1 MMKEKLS
8 FKKEMIGRTIFVL
21 FDYLF
26 LILIMVAMIVPLLKL
41 LVSSIDP
48 SAVGLRL
55 IPRKFSLEAYGLI
68 AKNSYLYLPF
78 LVSVGTTL
86 SGTLIGLLMTSLAA
100 YVIMQRQM
108 PGNKFFVRMVFLT
121 MLFSGG
127 LIPTYLTI
135 RGIGLMNNYLA
146 VILPVGL
153 NAYNIMLMKSFFETI
168 PRTLFEAAEIDG
180 CSPVGIFFKIVLPL
194 SKPAIASVGLFI
206 AVSLWNNYMSFILYI
221 TNPLMT
227 NFQVK
232 VRELILSDAISGQ
245 ALTASDDMLKSAV
258 VMVVVLPFLMIYPW
272 LQKYFVKGVT
282 LGAVKS

>member
-1 MMKEKLS
+1 MNEKLS
-8 FKKEMIGRTIFVL
+8 LREGRRARTL
-21 FDYLF
+21 FILCDYGF
-26 LILIMVAMIVPLLKL
+26 LILMMAAMILPLLKL
-41 LVSSIDP
+41 LVSSVDP

-55 IPRKFSLEAYGLI
+55 LPRKFSLEAYSLI

-78 LVSVGTTL
+78 LVSVGTTVC
-86 SGTLIGLLMTSLAA
+86 GTLTGLLMTSLAA
-100 YVIMQRQM
+100 YVIMQKQM
-108 PGNKFFVRMVFLT
+108 PGNKFFVRMVFVT

-127 LIPTYLTI
+127 VIPTYLTI

-153 NAYNIMLMKSFFETI
+153 SAYNIMLMKSFFETI
-168 PRTLFEAAEIDG
+168 PKTLFEAAEIDG
-180 CSPVGIFFKIVLPL
+180 CTPVGIFFKIVIPL

-282 LGAVKS
+282 LGAVK

>member
-1 MMKEKLS
+1 
-8 FKKEMIGRTIFVL
+8 
-21 FDYLF
+21 LF
-26 LILIMVAMIVPLLKL
+26 LPLLKL
-41 LVSSIDP
+41 LVSSVDP

-55 IPRKFSLEAYGLI
+55 LPRKFSLEAYSLI

-78 LVSVGTTL
+78 LVSVGTTVC
-86 SGTLIGLLMTSLAA
+86 GTLTGLLMTSLAA
-100 YVIMQRQM
+100 YVIMQKQM
-108 PGNKFFVRMVFLT
+108 PGNKFFVRMVFVT

-153 NAYNIMLMKSFFETI
+153 SAYNIMLMKSFFETI
-168 PRTLFEAAEIDG
+168 PKTLFEAAEIDG
-180 CSPVGIFFKIVLPL
+180 CTPVGIFFKIVIPL

>member
-1 MMKEKLS
+1 MMSEKLS
-8 FKKEMIGRTIFVL
+8 LKKGMRARTIFVI
-21 FDYLF
+21 FNYIF
-26 LILIMVAMIVPLLKL
+26 LVLMMLAMLLPLLKL
-41 LVSSIDP
+41 LVSSVDP

-68 AKNSYLYLPF
+68 FKNSYLYLPF
-78 LVSVGTTL
+78 LVSVGTTVV
-86 SGTLIGLLMTSLAA
+86 GTAVGLLMTTLAA
-100 YVIMQRQM
+100 YVIMQKQM
-108 PGNKFFVRMVFLT
+108 PGNKFFVQMIFLT

-135 RGIGLMNNYLA
+135 RAIGLMNNYLA

-153 NAYNIMLMKSFFETI
+153 SAYNIMLMKSFFETI
-168 PRTLFEAAEIDG
+168 PKTLFEAAEIDG

-194 SKPAIASVGLFI
+194 SKPALASVGLFI

-232 VRELILSDAISGQ
+232 VRELILSDGISGQ

-258 VMVVVLPFLMIYPW
+258 VMVVVLPFLMVYPW

>member
-1 MMKEKLS
+1 MMNEKLS
-8 FKKEMIGRTIFVL
+8 LREGRRARTL
-21 FDYLF
+21 FILCDYGF
-26 LILIMVAMIVPLLKL
+26 LILMMAAMILPLVKL
-41 LVSSIDP
+41 LVSSVDP

-55 IPRKFSLEAYGLI
+55 LPRKFSLEAYSLI

-78 LVSVGTTL
+78 LVSVGTTVC
-86 SGTLIGLLMTSLAA
+86 GTLTGLLMTSLAA
-100 YVIMQRQM
+100 YVIMQKQM
-108 PGNKFFVRMVFLT
+108 PGNKFFVRMVFVT

-153 NAYNIMLMKSFFETI
+153 SAYNIMLMKSFFETI
-168 PRTLFEAAEIDG
+168 PKTLFEAAEIDG
-180 CSPVGIFFKIVLPL
+180 CTPVGIFFKIVIPL

>member
-1 MMKEKLS
+1 MMNEKLS
-8 FKKEMIGRTIFVL
+8 LREGRRARTL
-21 FDYLF
+21 FILCDYGF
-26 LILIMVAMIVPLLKL
+26 LILMMAAMILPLLKL
-41 LVSSIDP
+41 LVSSVDP

-55 IPRKFSLEAYGLI
+55 LPRKFSLEAYSLI

-78 LVSVGTTL
+78 LVSVGTTVC
-86 SGTLIGLLMTSLAA
+86 GTLTGLLMTSLAA
-100 YVIMQRQM
+100 YVIMQKQM
-108 PGNKFFVRMVFLT
+108 PGNKFFVRMVFVT

-153 NAYNIMLMKSFFETI
+153 SAYNIMLMKSFFETI
-168 PRTLFEAAEIDG
+168 PKTLFEAAEIDG
-180 CSPVGIFFKIVLPL
+180 CTPVGIFFKIVIPL

>member
-1 MMKEKLS
+1 MMNEKLS
-8 FKKEMIGRTIFVL
+8 LREGRRARTL
-21 FDYLF
+21 FILCDYGF
-26 LILIMVAMIVPLLKL
+26 LILMMAAMILPLLKL
-41 LVSSIDP
+41 LVSSVDP

-55 IPRKFSLEAYGLI
+55 LPRKFSLEAYSLI

-78 LVSVGTTL
+78 LVSVGTTVC
-86 SGTLIGLLMTSLAA
+86 GTLTGLLMTSLAA
-100 YVIMQRQM
+100 YVIMQKQM
-108 PGNKFFVRMVFLT
+108 PGNKFFVRMVFVT

-127 LIPTYLTI
+127 VIPTYLTI

-153 NAYNIMLMKSFFETI
+153 SAYNIMLMKSFFETI
-168 PRTLFEAAEIDG
+168 PKTLFEAAEIDG
-180 CSPVGIFFKIVLPL
+180 CTPVGIFFKIVIPL

-282 LGAVKS
+282 LGAVK

>member
-1 MMKEKLS
+1 MMNEKLS
-8 FKKEMIGRTIFVL
+8 LREGRRARTL
-21 FDYLF
+21 FILCDYGF
-26 LILIMVAMIVPLLKL
+26 LILMMAAMILPLVKF
-41 LVSSIDP
+41 LVSSVDP

-55 IPRKFSLEAYGLI
+55 LPRKFSLEAYSLI

-78 LVSVGTTL
+78 LVSVGTTVC
-86 SGTLIGLLMTSLAA
+86 GTLTGLLMTSLAA
-100 YVIMQRQM
+100 YVIMQKKM
-108 PGNKFFVRMVFLT
+108 PGNKFFVRMVFVT

-153 NAYNIMLMKSFFETI
+153 SAYNIMLMKSFFETI
-168 PRTLFEAAEIDG
+168 PKTLFEAAEIDG
-180 CSPVGIFFKIVLPL
+180 CTPVGIFFKIVIPL

>member
-1 MMKEKLS
+1 MMTERLS
-8 FKKEMIGRTIFVL
+8 LKKGMAGRTIFIILDYTFLVL
-21 FDYLF
+21 MMLAMVIP
-26 LILIMVAMIVPLLKL
+26 LIKL
-41 LVSSIDP
+41 LVSSVDP

-55 IPRKFSLEAYGLI
+55 LPRKFSLEAYGLI

-86 SGTLIGLLMTSLAA
+86 SGTFVGLLMTSLAA
-100 YVIMQRQM
+100 YVIMQREM
-108 PGNKFFVRMVFLT
+108 PGNKFFVRMVFIT

-135 RGIGLMNNYLA
+135 RAIGLMNNYLA

-153 NAYNIMLMKSFFETI
+153 SAYNIMLMKSFFETI
-168 PRTLFEAAEIDG
+168 PKTLFEAAEMDG
-180 CSPVGIFFKIVLPL
+180 CTPVGIFFKIVLPL